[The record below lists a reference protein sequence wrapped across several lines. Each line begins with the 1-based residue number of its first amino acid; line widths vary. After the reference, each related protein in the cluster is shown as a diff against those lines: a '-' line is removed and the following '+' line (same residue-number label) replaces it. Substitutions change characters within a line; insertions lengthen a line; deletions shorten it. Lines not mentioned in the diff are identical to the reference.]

1 MDDMVMDDGNNSEM
15 TMTFTSW
22 SVYKLQ
28 ILFDSWNV
36 DTKWEFALRLIYLHV
51 FMSSC
56 LHLSYFST
64 SFYLSISISSRLNV
78 YLILILI
85 YL

>member
-1 MDDMVMDDGNNSEM
+1 MDDAMAMDDGNSSEM

-36 DTKWEFALRLIYLHV
+36 DTKWEFALR
-51 FMSSC
+51 
-56 LHLSYFST
+56 
-64 SFYLSISISSRLNV
+64 
-78 YLILILI
+78 
-85 YL
+85 

>member
-1 MDDMVMDDGNNSEM
+1 MDDGNNSEM

-36 DTKWEFALRLIYLHV
+36 DTKWEFALRLIYIHV
-51 FMSSC
+51 FMSSSI
-56 LHLSYFST
+56 LLFLYIIL
-64 SFYLSISISSRLNV
+64 SFYLYIVSFKCISNTNTNIKIV
-78 YLILILI
+78 G
-85 YL
+85 